1 MIDLILNKT
10 FYNFEIPTALGIA
23 HSRML
28 PLNSLSGFLKFIL
41 MPFWVY
47 KMTITKG
54 ISKLVGGLSYSL
66 PTIKD
71 ESCSSTKHMGSSSLE
86 RRLQSAE
93 CCRWALCMLI
103 HKSAWEVIA
112 CISNNLDWVYFDVLL
127 SNKLKGETASLNI
140 LIN

>member
-54 ISKLVGGLSYSL
+54 ISELG
-66 PTIKD
+66 
-71 ESCSSTKHMGSSSLE
+71 
-86 RRLQSAE
+86 RRP
-93 CCRWALCMLI
+93 
-103 HKSAWEVIA
+103 
-112 CISNNLDWVYFDVLL
+112 
-127 SNKLKGETASLNI
+127 
-140 LIN
+140 